1 MDGNRIGYS
10 LQLQKK
16 TPNCIFAHQIGKSG
30 KHSLI
35 FKEPEFIK
43 LEDAESAKVDNGNS
57 SEIGTIMV
65 EFWETK
71 RTGKKIEPEISEI
84 IPVVRNKNDI
94 ITSLSTVYGERLRDV
109 EPVHEIEYIQKYCEI
124 KLYIQTPAGI
134 DALKRNDVLNRNII
148 NEKTAT
154 TTSSSSSTAV
164 LESSS
169 PISELVTEEQK
180 TTSLKRIPSH
190 DITEQKEKK
199 SKLDGEAVNEN
210 DKELANNN

>member
-16 TPNCIFAHQIGKSG
+16 TNLPAVFDHQNRKTG

-35 FKEPEFIK
+35 FTEPIE

-57 SEIGTIMV
+57 SEMGTIMV

-84 IPVVRNKNDI
+84 IPVVHRNKNDI

-109 EPVHEIEYIQKYCEI
+109 EQVHEIEYIQKYCEI

-134 DALKRNDVLNRNII
+134 DALKRNNDLNRN
-148 NEKTAT
+148 EQTAT
-154 TTSSSSSTAV
+154 ASSSSLPTAV
-164 LESSS
+164 LESST
-169 PISELVTEEQK
+169 PEEQK
-180 TTSLKRIPSH
+180 TPSLKRIPSH

-199 SKLDGEAVNEN
+199 SKLDGEAINEN
-210 DKELANNN
+210 DKELANKN